1 MQLTQHT
8 DYALRVLIH
17 LACHPDEHVSTSA
30 ISRAY
35 GISNH
40 HLVKVVHRLSTAG
53 FLRVKRGR
61 GGGITLGR
69 AAAEIRLGDVVRVCE
84 PHLDVVECFDTE
96 RGSCTIAPACDLKHA
111 FHAALQAFLGVLDD
125 RTLADVVPDGRR
137 AAYLERFLAP
147 APSSESRTAV
157 P

>member
-17 LACHPDEHVSTSA
+17 LACHPDEHVSTST

-53 FLRVKRGR
+53 FLAVKRGR
-61 GGGITLGR
+61 GGGIALGR
-69 AAAEIRLGDVVRVCE
+69 APEEIRVGDVVRACE
-84 PHLDVVECFDTE
+84 PHLFVVECFDAA
-96 RGSCTIAPACDLKHA
+96 RGSCSIAPACDLKTA
-111 FHAALQAFLGVLDD
+111 FGEALRAFLGVLDA
-125 RTLADVVPDGRR
+125 RTIADVVPEWRR
-137 AAYLERFLAP
+137 PAYLERFLTP
-147 APSSESRTAV
+147 ALSRASRTAL